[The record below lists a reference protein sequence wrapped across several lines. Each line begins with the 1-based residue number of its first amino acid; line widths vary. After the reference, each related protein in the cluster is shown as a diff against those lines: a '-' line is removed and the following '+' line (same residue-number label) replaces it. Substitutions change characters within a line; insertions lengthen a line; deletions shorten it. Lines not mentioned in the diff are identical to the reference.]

1 MVLGETGS
9 WSELAD
15 KSATLPAE
23 GIRGSGGA
31 GAGGGGGGKA
41 GRPSGMLGFLSRK
54 GGRARSPKPREPG
67 VLGKEGARVVVGG
80 R

>member
-1 MVLGETGS
+1 MQVVLGETGS

-15 KSATLPAE
+15 KSATIPAE
-23 GIRGSGGA
+23 GVKGV
-31 GAGGGGGGKA
+31 GGK
-41 GRPSGMLGFLSRK
+41 GQKPTGMLGFLSRK

-67 VLGKEGARVVVGG
+67 VLGKEGARVVINNGG